1 MTAWLITW
9 LLTGLAFVI
18 VANVVPGFEVSGLAA
33 ALIAALVFGFLN
45 GTIGV
50 LLKFITFPLTVITLG
65 IFWFVINALM
75 LKLTAAFVPG
85 FRIHGFLPAF
95 LGAIVFSVVNMVLR
109 LLVP

>member
-1 MTAWLITW
+1 MSRAPSHRTT
-9 LLTGLAFVI
+9 
-18 VANVVPGFEVSGLAA
+18 AA
-33 ALIAALVFGFLN
+33 APAFDLQNPCAAL
-45 GTIGV
+45 TIGV